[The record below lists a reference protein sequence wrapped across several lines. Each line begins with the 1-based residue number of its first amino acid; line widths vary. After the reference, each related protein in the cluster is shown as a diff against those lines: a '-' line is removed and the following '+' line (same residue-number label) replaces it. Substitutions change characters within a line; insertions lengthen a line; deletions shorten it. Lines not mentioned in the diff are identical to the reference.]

1 MPIHGVF
8 RKFFGQLKSMASNR
22 ESGKIILLNGPSS
35 AGKSTLARL
44 LQQNLPI
51 PFWHL
56 CFDHFRDSNALP
68 MVRIQS
74 REFDWS
80 AMRPAVFDG
89 FHHCLPVLAEAG
101 NNLIVDHIIES
112 RVWMSDLLRLLGGFD
127 VFFVGVH
134 CPLSEL
140 ERRERERGDRRPGEA
155 QMDCRKVHCFAEYD
169 LEIDSMQPNQDNVD
183 ALIDAWKSRR
193 RPTAFD
199 RMVGNK

>member
-1 MPIHGVF
+1 MD
-8 RKFFGQLKSMASNR
+8 SSR

-44 LQQNLPI
+44 LQQELPV
-51 PFWHL
+51 PFWHFS
-56 CFDHFRDSNALP
+56 FDHLRDSNILP
-68 MVRIQS
+68 MALIKS
-74 REFDWS
+74 GEFDWS
-80 AMRPAVFDG
+80 TTRPAVFDG

-112 RVWMSDLLRLLGGFD
+112 QVWMSDLLRLFRAFD

-155 QMDCRKVHCFAEYD
+155 QMDFRKIHSFAEYD
-169 LEIDSMQPNQDNVD
+169 LEIDSMQPNQDSVD

-199 RMVGNK
+199 RMVGYK